1 MSGIYIEYLREKT
14 IFKEVTEMTFDELKV
29 SFNSRLVEKAQSHP
43 QSAFQKF
50 WDEEMILIQKEIKLR
65 KNNKN

>member
-1 MSGIYIEYLREKT
+1 
-14 IFKEVTEMTFDELKV
+14 MTFDELKV